1 MVSVAH
7 ISLKGMR
14 LWGLN
19 DSLKN
24 PQFPT
29 DFRRK
34 IKKLKEKKEK
44 NSLVIKKALF
54 CSFCFYFSSNNVK
67 AYAPKSK

>member
-1 MVSVAH
+1 M
-7 ISLKGMR
+7 
-14 LWGLN
+14 
-19 DSLKN
+19 
-24 PQFPT
+24 
-29 DFRRK
+29 DFHWK

-67 AYAPKSK
+67 AYAPKSKWIECVQLIKEF

>member
-1 MVSVAH
+1 M
-7 ISLKGMR
+7 
-14 LWGLN
+14 
-19 DSLKN
+19 
-24 PQFPT
+24 
-29 DFRRK
+29 DFHWK

-67 AYAPKSK
+67 ANMRQKVNE